1 MFLVA
6 DGAKEFGLAGNGAT
20 KFKNYIITYDSGCG
34 KLRDSNNFLRAYLS
48 EREAAVNCKRRPI
61 S

>member
-6 DGAKEFGLAGNGAT
+6 DGAKELGLAGNGAT
-20 KFKNYIITYDSGCG
+20 KFNYIITYDSGGG
-34 KLRDSNNFLRAYLS
+34 KLRDSNNFLRPYLS